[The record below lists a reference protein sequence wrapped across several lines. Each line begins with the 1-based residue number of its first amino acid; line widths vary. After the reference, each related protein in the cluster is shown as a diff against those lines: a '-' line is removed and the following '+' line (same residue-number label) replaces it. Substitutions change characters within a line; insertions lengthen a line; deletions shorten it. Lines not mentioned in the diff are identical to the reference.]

1 MRTHPSFFGLLASI
15 IAAALHASALALE
28 CPQMPKQ
35 AQQDLDAEVR
45 VAVGKIG
52 AASGV
57 ELTTRTQR
65 FTTDLLGKLP
75 RADKVY
81 LEQMM
86 FASYCSAVRDN
97 PAIAE
102 SERESRVKAYV
113 TQLRST
119 LGTATR
125 EAKPPAT
132 DPRDAARHALERIPV
147 EYGTAA
153 FLKSIQD
160 GRADIVDLFLQA
172 GIDPN
177 SEDHDASALTY
188 AATLEKPK
196 IAEALLRAKAT
207 VTGQAVSWAAMSG
220 RVDTL
225 RLFLMSGVDQP
236 LIDRAFQAAASGGQL
251 EALKLLG
258 GRISDRRQLAS
269 QALPEAARRGGD
281 EERRLAVVRELLAM
295 GADANAQDE
304 KGEKGWSALA
314 HAADNGHAS
323 VVAALIAAHARPDD
337 VCACRGYLDGGYS
350 PLIMAA
356 YRGHVDV
363 ASSLIA
369 AGAAVNARTQE
380 GMTALMWAARGN
392 ADAQLLLRLLDAGAD
407 PNLRD
412 AKSNTALIYSVHSV
426 ESMRTLIGHGADVN
440 AQSNDGATALMT
452 AAAGDHVESVR
463 YALAAGAE
471 LHARSRFG
479 RTALMVAVRNGAAA
493 SVRLLIAHGGKVND
507 KDVDGKSVL
516 VHANELDADET
527 RTSIIATLTQAGA
540 K

>member
-1 MRTHPSFFGLLASI
+1 
-15 IAAALHASALALE
+15 
-28 CPQMPKQ
+28 MPKQ

-45 VAVGKIG
+45 LAVGKIG

-65 FTTDLLGKLP
+65 VTTDLLGKLP

-97 PAIAE
+97 PALAE
-102 SERESRVKAYV
+102 SERENRVKAYV
-113 TQLRST
+113 VQLRTT
-119 LGTATR
+119 LAAATR
-125 EAKPPAT
+125 EAKPPAA
-132 DPRDAARHALERIPV
+132 DSRDAARRALERIPV

-188 AATLEKPK
+188 AAVLEKPR

-225 RLFLMSGVDQP
+225 RLFLLNGLNES
-236 LIDRAFQAAASGGQL
+236 LIDRAFLAAAGGGQL
-251 EALKLLG
+251 EALKLLA

-269 QALPEAARRGGD
+269 QALPEAARRDGD
-281 EERRLAVVRELLAM
+281 EERRLVVVRELLAM
-295 GADANAQDE
+295 GADANAQNE
-304 KGEKGWSALA
+304 TGWSALA

-323 VVAALIAAHARPDD
+323 VVAVLLAARARPDD
-337 VCACRGYLDGGYS
+337 VCACRGYLDGGYP

-363 ASSLIA
+363 VASLVA
-369 AGAAVNARTQE
+369 AGATVNARTQE
-380 GMTALMWAARGN
+380 GMSALMWAARGN
-392 ADAQLLLRLLDAGAD
+392 ADPKLLLRLLEAGAD
-407 PNLRD
+407 PNLHD
-412 AKSNTALIYSVHSV
+412 AKGNTALIYSVHSV
-426 ESMRTLIGHGADVN
+426 EFMRTLLGHGADVN
-440 AQSNDGATALMT
+440 ARSNDGATALMT
-452 AAAGDHVESVR
+452 AAAGDRVEGVQS
-463 YALAAGAE
+463 ALGAGAE
-471 LHARSRFG
+471 LQARSRFG
-479 RTALMVAVRNGAAA
+479 RTALMVAVRNGAVD
-493 SVRLLIAHGGKVND
+493 SVRLLIARGGAVND
-507 KDVDGKSVL
+507 KDNDGKSVL
-516 VHANELDADET
+516 VHASELDADET
-527 RTSIIATLTQAGA
+527 KTSIIAALTQAGA